1 MKCTK
6 RTGFTLVELLVVIT
20 IIGMLMAL
28 LLPAVQAARETARR
42 ATCLNSEKQLTLA
55 SLNYESRREH
65 FPGYMNYIC
74 QDRDGNSVY
83 GSWVVTLLPDLE
95 MNQLW
100 NLWNDPAKTIDQRRN
115 NYINWDL
122 LTCPSDPRDAT
133 GAQRPALA
141 YAVNAGVRD
150 SLDQTQNQPFDGV
163 GAAGG
168 VFHNHSWN
176 APDLTLGG
184 RPVEVSIDYISSHD
198 GTSYTMLLTENLDTK
213 TWATVYPSS
222 IGPGTGVVSTSG
234 AASELERDM
243 AVVWDWRWEPDDG
256 VDLVARSP
264 FPDPPNINMRIDE
277 TGGFERPS
285 SRHPGGVNMAFGDGN
300 ARFVSEMIDYLIY
313 QQLMAP
319 WDEKAGKATVALGGG
334 DGSGALDG
342 CSAAPT
348 IPNLRTSLFDPGDI

>member
-42 ATCLNSEKQLTLA
+42 AACLNNQKQLNLA

-74 QDRDGNSVY
+74 EDSAGNSVY
-83 GSWVVTLLPDLE
+83 GSWIVALLPDLE
-95 MNQLW
+95 QNQLW
-100 NLWNDPAKTIDQRRN
+100 NLWNDPTKSIAQRQN
-115 NYINWDL
+115 NYITWEL

-133 GAQRPALA
+133 SPQRPALA
-141 YAVNAGVRD
+141 YAANCGVRD
-150 SLDQTQNQPFDGV
+150 DSSGQPYDGV

-168 VFHNHSWN
+168 VFHNHCWKD
-176 APDLTLGG
+176 PDLNMAGQ
-184 RPVEVSIDYISSHD
+184 PVEVSISSISTHD
-198 GTSYTMLLTENLDTK
+198 GTSYTMLITENLDTK
-213 TWATVYPSS
+213 TWATTYNSGGAG
-222 IGPGTGVVSTSG
+222 IASTTATPNATSFI
-234 AASELERDM
+234 ERDLG
-243 AVVWDWRWEPDDG
+243 VVWDWRWEPDDG
-256 VDLVARSP
+256 VDVVSDP
-264 FPDPPNINMRIDE
+264 PVPNPPNINVRKDE
-277 TGGFERPS
+277 TGGFDRPS
-285 SRHPGGVNMAFGDGN
+285 SRHPGGVNMSFADGN
-300 ARFVSEMIDYLIY
+300 GRFVSEMLDYLIY

-334 DGSGALDG
+334 DGTGNLDG
-342 CSAAPT
+342 CSPTPT